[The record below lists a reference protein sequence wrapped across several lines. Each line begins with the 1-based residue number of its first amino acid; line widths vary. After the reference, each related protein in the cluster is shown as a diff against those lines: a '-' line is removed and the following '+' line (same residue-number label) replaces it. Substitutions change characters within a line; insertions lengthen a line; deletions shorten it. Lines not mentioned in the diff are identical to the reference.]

1 MGTEAV
7 RKPLPRV
14 VASYAKIA
22 AVVAL
27 VIALLLG
34 IKNLLSNPGALS
46 DAHVMACLQG
56 YQVVAAG

>member
-46 DAHVMACLQG
+46 DAHVMDCLQG
-56 YQVVAAG
+56 